1 MFLIIRYLE
10 MGRGYLIIM
19 WGGHKF
25 DGRTKS
31 SIKQMLLDTET
42 IFFLYSISFK
52 IKCWSML
59 SPLESGYGV
68 KQTTKLNVQMN
79 TIRDNILQRI

>member
-1 MFLIIRYLE
+1 
-10 MGRGYLIIM
+10 
-19 WGGHKF
+19 
-25 DGRTKS
+25 
-31 SIKQMLLDTET
+31 
-42 IFFLYSISFK
+42 
-52 IKCWSML
+52 ML

>member
-1 MFLIIRYLE
+1 M
-10 MGRGYLIIM
+10 IIM
-19 WGGHKF
+19 RGGHKF
-25 DGRTKS
+25 DSRTKS

-42 IFFLYSISFK
+42 IFLLYSISFK